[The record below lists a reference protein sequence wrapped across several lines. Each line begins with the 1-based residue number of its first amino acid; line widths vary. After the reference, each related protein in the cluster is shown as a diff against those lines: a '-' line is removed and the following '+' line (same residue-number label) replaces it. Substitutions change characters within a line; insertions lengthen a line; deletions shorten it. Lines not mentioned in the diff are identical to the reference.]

1 MVRCTSSGSWIRPVA
16 ELGPRSC
23 CRAGAGRRR
32 GPINSVVFP
41 LATGS
46 ALVLRRAAV
55 GAVSG
60 RWLNVRLLIRRV
72 LITLVVLA
80 LAALE
85 VRQQLHAALLT
96 ATWTA

>member
-1 MVRCTSSGSWIRPVA
+1 
-16 ELGPRSC
+16 
-23 CRAGAGRRR
+23 
-32 GPINSVVFP
+32 
-41 LATGS
+41 
-46 ALVLRRAAV
+46 
-55 GAVSG
+55 
-60 RWLNVRLLIRRV
+60 V